1 MQYIKRDVL
10 RLLDANLNRAV
21 EGVRVLE
28 ESARMLFDDSVLTTS
43 LKDIRH
49 ELVYIFKQ
57 EKKLDRLMIFARD
70 SERDVLRN
78 GETKSEQSRNDVISV
93 VRANAGRAEEAV
105 RSIEEFIKLSFPS
118 LSERFKKI
126 RFRLYDI
133 EKTLVLRI
141 HSQKLVNKE
150 RLGLCVIIETGYT
163 GEELDITGITRSV
176 IGEGAGTVMYLDRV
190 SDDRSYLTNAGK
202 MLDAC
207 GNDEVTTVLYDRLD
221 CAMVLGADGVH
232 LDTGGIPAAACRSIA
247 GEGFVIGYTVPDE
260 HSPDIDSLNG
270 VDYLI
275 INIISEITS
284 KKQDILSALRKTVS
298 QSPVPVVASGGVA
311 LNNIEQILECG
322 VTGIAIKAHCLRLK
336 EIRKFRDLIGTR

>member
-1 MQYIKRDVL
+1 MQYLKRDVL

-49 ELVYIFKQ
+49 DLVYIFKQ
-57 EKKLDRLMIFARD
+57 EKKLDRVMIFARD
-70 SERDVLRN
+70 SKRDVLRN
-78 GETKSEQSRNDVISV
+78 GETKSEQTRKDVISV

-105 RSIEEFIKLSFPS
+105 RSIEEFIKLSFPL

-133 EKTLVLRI
+133 EKILVLRI
-141 HSQKLVNKE
+141 HSQEQVNKK
-150 RLGLCVIIETGYT
+150 RLGLCVIIETDYT
-163 GEELDITGITRSV
+163 VGLEIPGLIRSV

-190 SDDRSYLTNAGK
+190 SNDRSYLTNAGK

-207 GNDEVTTVLYDRLD
+207 GSDEVTTVLYDRID
-221 CAMVLGADGVH
+221 CAMILGADGVH
-232 LDTGGIPAAACRSIA
+232 LDTGGIPAEACRSIA
-247 GEGFVIGYTVPDE
+247 GEGFVIGYTLPDE
-260 HSPDIDSLNG
+260 PYPDIDSFNG

-275 INIISEITS
+275 VNIISDITHQE
-284 KKQDILSALRKTVS
+284 KDILGKLRKVVS
-298 QSPVPVVASGGVA
+298 ETLVPIVVSGGVT
-311 LNNIEQILECG
+311 LDNIELILDCG
-322 VTGIAIKAHCLRLK
+322 VTGIAVKTSCLK
-336 EIRKFRDLIGTR
+336 SGEIRKYRDLIDTR

>member
-1 MQYIKRDVL
+1 MQYIKRDVI
-10 RLLDANLNRAV
+10 RLLDANLNRSV

-49 ELVYIFKQ
+49 ELVNIFKQ

-78 GETKSEQSRNDVISV
+78 GETKSEQTRNDVISV

-141 HSQKLVNKE
+141 HSQELVNKK

-163 GEELDITGITRSV
+163 GEPDIPGITRSV

-190 SDDRSYLTNAGK
+190 SNDRSYLTNAGK
-202 MLDAC
+202 MVDAC

-232 LDTGGIPAAACRSIA
+232 LDTGGIPAEACRSIA
-247 GEGFVIGYTVPDE
+247 GEGFVIGYTLPDE
-260 HSPDIDSLNG
+260 PCSDIDSLNG
-270 VDYLI
+270 ADYHFV
-275 INIISEITS
+275 NIVSEITRQE
-284 KKQDILSALRKTVS
+284 KDILGKLRKTVS
-298 QSPVPVVASGGVA
+298 QSPVPVVASGKVTYV
-311 LNNIEQILECG
+311 NIEGILDCG
-322 VTGIAIKAHCLRLK
+322 VTGIAVKTSCLKLK
-336 EIRKFRDLIGTR
+336 EIRKYMDLIDTR